1 MAYFQPFAGIKIDL
15 RLNNYKLLLPDL
27 GRHVTVDSVA
37 VKKLCKM

>member
-1 MAYFQPFAGIKIDL
+1 MAYFQPFAVKKNDL

-37 VKKLCKM
+37 VKKFCGM